1 MSERSELL
9 SSVGVDYAS
18 LHSLLASSEWQ
29 KADAETGAVMLKI
42 ARRVTAGWL
51 REEDITV
58 FPCLDLQTINQ
69 LWVKYSKGRFG
80 FSVQSDVWGS
90 VGQDYGKFSDA
101 VGWRHGSSSDWQ
113 QYPQLTFSLLAP
125 FGHLPAAPFFKF
137 NELVIG
143 WAASLPPKLVD
154 CYDEDF

>member
-18 LHSLLASSEWQ
+18 LHSLLASSQWQ
-29 KADAETGAVMLKI
+29 KADEETGAVMLKI

-51 REEDITV
+51 REEDIRD
-58 FPCLDLQTINQ
+58 FPCLDLQTLDQ
-69 LWVKYSKGRFG
+69 LWVKYSQGRFG
-80 FSVQSDVWGS
+80 FSVQSDVWES
-90 VGQDYGKFSDA
+90 VGKDYGKFSDL
-101 VGWRHGSSSDWQ
+101 VCWRQGSGRDWL
-113 QYPQLTFSLLAP
+113 QYAKLTFSLLAP

-137 NELVIG
+137 NELPIG

-154 CYDEDF
+154 CCSEDF